1 MDILASPP
9 PSSLPPQEH
18 RVLLTGT
25 PLQNSVEELFSLLH
39 FLEPTKF
46 ASGDAFLQEFGNLKT
61 EDEVEKLKSVSVFV
75 CTVHVCMYVCAYV
88 HTHVAVC
95 QCVRCVVVSACVCMG
110 MEHTYESYVCG

>member
-75 CTVHVCMYVCAYV
+75 CTVHVCMYVCAHACGCVSMCEACCRQWMCMCV
-88 HTHVAVC
+88 H
-95 QCVRCVVVSACVCMG
+95 G
-110 MEHTYESYVCG
+110 TYESCICG